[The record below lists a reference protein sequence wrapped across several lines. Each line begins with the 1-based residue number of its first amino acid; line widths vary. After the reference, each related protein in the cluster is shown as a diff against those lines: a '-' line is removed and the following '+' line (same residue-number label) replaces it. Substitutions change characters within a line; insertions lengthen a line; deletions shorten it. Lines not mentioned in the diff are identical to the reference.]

1 MGLQRP
7 PVTSLTAPEWEFF
20 PLSLSY
26 MFVPRVTKE
35 SILLLHIFEKM
46 FMPHDRRA
54 DPPTGVCGRGCG
66 RSWQACPSPGHPLL
80 LAPAAPSLAVTLST
94 VTGGESSAAGN
105 GLGVSCVCVRL
116 MPGDTAAAAVVRV
129 IGPQSPRTS
138 PVPGAQEGLEAADL
152 ALAGSEGRPGTLSGS
167 AVTLSL
173 KWQALQAAFWLL
185 F

>member
-94 VTGGESSAAGN
+94 VTGGDSSAAGN
-105 GLGVSCVCVRL
+105 GLGVSCVCVCEAYAWRHCGSGCGPSHWAPIAQNQPCARC
-116 MPGDTAAAAVVRV
+116 PGR
-129 IGPQSPRTS
+129 
-138 PVPGAQEGLEAADL
+138 
-152 ALAGSEGRPGTLSGS
+152 AGGS
-167 AVTLSL
+167 
-173 KWQALQAAFWLL
+173 
-185 F
+185 